1 MMPPASG
8 FARLPPSVSCALHEL
23 FGSAAAQVELVER
36 SWRVRWHRRAIAT
49 TRPNRIYLRG
59 TIEEFARDPALVL
72 HEYFH
77 VVHQWGPGRLTRWR
91 YLFEW
96 LKRGYF
102 HNRFEVEARDFEAE
116 NQRRFRL
123 MLARAA
129 ERMPSPEPAQ
139 VGTGS
144 AQPG

>member
-1 MMPPASG
+1 V
-8 FARLPPSVSCALHEL
+8 RTALQEI
-23 FGSAAAQVELVER
+23 FGIAAADVELVER

-77 VVHQWGPGRLTRWR
+77 VVHQWRPRRLTRWR
-91 YLFEW
+91 YVLEW

-102 HNRFEVEARDFEAE
+102 NNRFEVEAREFEAA

-123 MLARAA
+123 LLARVAVPSAA
-129 ERMPSPEPAQ
+129 DLPDMATRVE
-139 VGTGS
+139 G
-144 AQPG
+144 

>member
-1 MMPPASG
+1 MFQPSSS
-8 FARLPPSVSCALHEL
+8 FERLPPAVRTALQEI
-23 FGSAAAQVELVER
+23 FGIAAADVELIER

-59 TIEEFARDPALVL
+59 TITEFARDPALVL

-77 VVHQWGPGRLTRWR
+77 VVHQWGTRRLTRWR
-91 YLFEW
+91 YIAEW

-102 HNRFEVEARDFEAE
+102 DNRFEVEAREFEAA

-123 MLARAA
+123 LLARVAVPSAA
-129 ERMPSPEPAQ
+129 DLPDMATRVQ
-139 VGTGS
+139 GS
-144 AQPG
+144 R